1 VSQKVLF
8 VDDAPAVREPEPE
21 PVSRALPPRGAVLM
35 LLLVGAIALLRLGAV
50 PLIGPDEPR
59 YARVAVEM
67 QRAGAWVSPTLQGE
81 PWLEKP
87 PLYYW
92 LAGTAFRFL
101 GETETAARLPSVLAL
116 LLLTGA
122 TALVAARLYGAGAG
136 LHAGFALG
144 TSLLS
149 FAYGRAASMDMLL
162 AACATAATGLVAL
175 RLLGIAGRAAL
186 PAAGVFVGLALLAKG
201 PLGLLLPGLV
211 TCGFLLIARDRT
223 AWDRLV
229 RPLWM
234 PSLAA
239 ALCGLVALP
248 WYLAAWRAHGR
259 EFVDVFLLN
268 HNLQRFTSTI
278 HRHPGPIVY
287 YVPVLLLGLF
297 PWAGL
302 VPAALRAVAP
312 RRSRADLFVLLW
324 LALPFAFFSLAGSKL
339 PGYILPCL
347 APLAILVGRVA
358 DRWTRGSPGAWGRAA
373 ALLGLVLGAV
383 VFASAFALRAQGE
396 PRWQLLVPLGA
407 WSLIVAFLFS
417 RTIGRDPSRALHLL
431 RVGAAGTL
439 LLVIQAAPPLLAAR
453 ESGRGLFLPANRQ
466 DVIAWGAWRTAW
478 MAGYFYN
485 DGRVRQ
491 VEDFASV
498 SRAVEAA
505 PTLVL
510 AGPAERKRL
519 EAIPSYR
526 VTMLAQGPRANALL
540 HVARR

>member
-1 VSQKVLF
+1 VLF
-8 VDDAPAVREPEPE
+8 TDDPPAVPAREPEPA
-21 PVSRALPPRGAVLM
+21 SRALPPRGALLL
-35 LLLVGAIALLRLGAV
+35 LLLVGALALLRLGAV
-50 PLIGPDEPR
+50 PLLGPDEPR

-67 QRAGAWVSPTLQGE
+67 QRAGAWVTPTLQGE

-92 LAGTAFRFL
+92 LAGAAFRAL
-101 GETETAARLPSVLAL
+101 GETETAARLPAVLAL

-122 TALVAARLYGAGAG
+122 TALVAARLYGAAAG
-136 LHAGFALG
+136 LHAGFAAG
-144 TSLLS
+144 TCLLA

-162 AACATAATGLVAL
+162 AACVTAATGLVGL

-201 PLGLLLPGLV
+201 PLGLLLPALA
-211 TCGFLLIARDRT
+211 CGAFLLIARDRA

-229 RPLWM
+229 RPAWM
-234 PSLAA
+234 LAAAA
-239 ALCGLVALP
+239 ALCALVALP

-268 HNLQRFTSTI
+268 HNLERFTSTI
-278 HRHPGPIVY
+278 HRHPGPVVY
-287 YVPVLLLGLF
+287 YLPVLLVGLF

-302 VPAALRAVAP
+302 VPAALGAVRP
-312 RRSRADLFVLLW
+312 RGSRADLFVLSW
-324 LALPFAFFSLAGSKL
+324 LVLPLAFFSLAGSKL

-347 APLAILVGRVA
+347 APLAILVGRLA
-358 DRWTRGSPGAWGRAA
+358 ARWTRTGAAAGGRLA

-383 VFASAFALRAQGE
+383 VLAAAFVLRAQGE
-396 PRWQLLVPLGA
+396 PRWQTLVPLGA
-407 WSLIVAFLFS
+407 WSLVVAFLFS
-417 RTIGRDPSRALHLL
+417 RTIGRDTVRALHLL

-453 ESGRGLFLPANRQ
+453 ESGRALFLPANGQ

-498 SRAVEAA
+498 RRAVEAA

-519 EAIPSYR
+519 EGVPSLR
-526 VTMLAQGPRANALL
+526 LTVLAQGPRQNALL
-540 HVARR
+540 YVTLR